1 MLAISVSIP
10 NLIIAHDQNITVSRY
25 RGRL

>member
-10 NLIIAHDQNITVSRY
+10 N
-25 RGRL
+25 G

>member
-10 NLIIAHDQNITVSRY
+10 NLKID
-25 RGRL
+25 RLKIDKNS